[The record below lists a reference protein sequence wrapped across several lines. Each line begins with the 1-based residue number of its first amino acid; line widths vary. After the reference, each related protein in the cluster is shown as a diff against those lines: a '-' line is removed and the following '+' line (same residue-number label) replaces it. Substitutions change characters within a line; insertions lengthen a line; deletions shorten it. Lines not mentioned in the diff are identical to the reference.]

1 MTNIIGPI
9 ERDVWVTM
17 RKLNS
22 SISYMKA
29 TNQDGQWTDALER
42 ETALYKGYKKDI
54 AA

>member
-1 MTNIIGPI
+1 MTVIGPI
-9 ERDVWVTM
+9 EHDVWITM

-22 SISYMKA
+22 SIRYMK
-29 TNQDGQWTDALER
+29 TSNQDGKWNDTLER